1 MKYRFAIHSHT
12 LVRLLVALPAVLLF
26 AVSCVND
33 YDNCITPASEHTA
46 DPVKLRFTIV
56 TRTAMDNHTRQT
68 RAADISGE
76 ETGTAPE
83 NYLNLAGRD
92 IRFLLFDGE
101 QKLLREFTPDADITV
116 AEGSANSNYVTYTVR
131 ATIAEPYF
139 ARAADG
145 NLSFYIMVVA
155 NGKPYRQNAFALA
168 PGTTTIKAIADQLVA
183 FTLPT
188 RTELPDGSS
197 IGWVPSQPGE
207 ADGEYIPMAGLQQFT
222 LPQGAFNGNNGPEG
236 FVELSPENG
245 NKDINM
251 LRALAKIEVIDKIDI
266 TDNLANAPAGRV
278 SVEKVELLG
287 YCATGTVLP
296 AYGQWNR
303 NGVLET
309 QQVEAPTMASSLA
322 YRAPNSD
329 YLATNQ
335 NNALIDFHQD
345 KNATK
350 SREDG
355 CPVFSVYTTEY
366 SLAAIGNAVRPY
378 VRVTVQD
385 PNGGNQGSRLYQ
397 LRLANY
403 AGGTAEDDID
413 FLLRNHIYRYEITS
427 VSSSIQVGYT
437 VCPWDENRLDVPDF
451 N

>member
-1 MKYRFAIHSHT
+1 MT
-12 LVRLLVALPAVLLF
+12 GVQTCALPIL
-26 AVSCVND
+26 
-33 YDNCITPASEHTA
+33 
-46 DPVKLRFTIV
+46 
-56 TRTAMDNHTRQT
+56 
-68 RAADISGE
+68 
-76 ETGTAPE
+76 
-83 NYLNLAGRD
+83 
-92 IRFLLFDGE
+92 
-101 QKLLREFTPDADITV
+101 
-116 AEGSANSNYVTYTVR
+116 
-131 ATIAEPYF
+131 
-139 ARAADG
+139 
-145 NLSFYIMVVA
+145 
-155 NGKPYRQNAFALA
+155 
-168 PGTTTIKAIADQLVA
+168 
-183 FTLPT
+183 
-188 RTELPDGSS
+188 
-197 IGWVPSQPGE
+197 PSQPGE

-251 LRALAKIEVIDKIDI
+251 LRALAKIEVIDQIDL

-355 CPVFSVYTTEY
+355 CQVFSVYTTEY
-366 SLAAIGNAVRPY
+366 SLAAIGDAVRPY

>member
-1 MKYRFAIHSHT
+1 MKYRFAIHPHT
-12 LVRLLVALPAVLLF
+12 LVRLLVALPTVLLF

-33 YDNCITPASEHTA
+33 YDNCTTPASEHTA

-56 TRTAMDNHTRQT
+56 TRTVMDNHTRQT

-101 QKLLREFTPDADITV
+101 QKLLREFTPDTDITV

-188 RTELPDGSS
+188 HTELPDGSS

-207 ADGEYIPMAGLQQFT
+207 ANGEYIPMAGLQQFT

-266 TDNLANAPAGRV
+266 IDNLANAPAGRV

-345 KNATK
+345 KNAK
-350 SREDG
+350 ESREDG

-366 SLAAIGNAVRPY
+366 SLAAIGDAVRPY
-378 VRVTVQD
+378 VRVTVRE
-385 PNGGNQGSRLYQ
+385 PEGEVEKIYR
-397 LRLANY
+397 LRLATYTN
-403 AGGTAEDDID
+403 GTAGEDNNISA
-413 FLLRNHIYRYEITS
+413 LLRNHIYRYEITS
-427 VSSSIQVGYT
+427 ASTELEIQYT
-437 VCPWDENRLDVPDF
+437 LCPMGEGIAQIPPF